1 MMSGQGTNVAAN
13 TQVGKT
19 NSQTVGTT
27 TNVAPSASVKATTAS
42 VDQSN
47 TSNKTS
53 IEKADKVTV
62 NENSAWLIIFALIGW
77 ILPSPNEIGRY
88 LKSLFTRRS
97 K

>member
-19 NSQTVGTT
+19 NNQTVGTT

-62 NENSAWLIIFALIGW
+62 NENSAWLTLFALIGW
-77 ILPSPNEIGRY
+77 ILPSPNEIGRWF
-88 LKSLFTRRS
+88 LGLFKRR
-97 K
+97 